1 MHPHEVLGS
10 VPWNAW
16 KSLKKKNSATSY
28 WVGKLSNLK
37 LYFYIMIN
45 TDKVRN
51 RMQNLHEFLNHKNS
65 RSLYF

>member
-16 KSLKKKNSATSY
+16 KSLKKKKNSATSY

-51 RMQNLHEFLNHKNS
+51 RMQNLHEFLK
-65 RSLYF
+65 